1 MKKEEIYFAGGCFWG
16 VEHFFS
22 LVKGVV
28 FTQAGYANGHT
39 ENPSYEQVCR
49 NNTGHAETVRVIYDA
64 DIVSLKKLLLLFF
77 EIIDPTSLNRQG
89 HDVGTQYRTGIY
101 YINASDLP
109 TIQNIVNQ
117 ISIKYKKPIVVEVCK
132 LGVFYSAEDYHQ
144 KYLIKNPDGYCH
156 INPALFELAKNAKCD
171 E

>member
-28 FTQAGYANGHT
+28 ATQVGYANGQT

-49 NNTGHAETVRVIYDA
+49 NNTGHAETVQVVYDA
-64 DIVSLKKLLLLFF
+64 DVVSLEKLLLLFF
-77 EIIDPTSLNRQG
+77 EIIDPTSLNKQG

-101 YINASDLP
+101 YTNAIDLS
-109 TIQNIVNQ
+109 TIQSVANK
-117 ISIKYKKPIVVEVCK
+117 ISTNYDMPIVVEICK
-132 LGVFYSAEDYHQ
+132 LETFYTAEDYHQ
-144 KYLIKNPDGYCH
+144 KYLVKNPDGYCH
-156 INPALFELAKNAKCD
+156 INPALFELAKNAQ
-171 E
+171 